1 MDQVTV
7 RSSDAFL
14 VLRERRERQ
23 RDLDRETLVVYGAL
37 RGMRDVHTELEVDRN
52 VDYLIEYFKDMNTSS
67 RDLSDGDTLTKGL
80 IIAHKI

>member
-1 MDQVTV
+1 MNQVTV
-7 RSSDAFL
+7 RSSEAFL
-14 VLRERRERQ
+14 ILRERRERQ
-23 RDLDRETLVVYGAL
+23 RDLDRETLVVYAAL
-37 RGMRDVHTELEVDRN
+37 RGMRDVHTELEIDKH

>member
-7 RSSDAFL
+7 RSSEAFL

-23 RDLDRETLVVYGAL
+23 RDLDRETLVVYAAL
-37 RGMRDVHTELEVDRN
+37 RGMRDVHNELEIDKH
-52 VDYLIEYFKDMNTSS
+52 VDYLIEYFKDMNTSF

>member
-23 RDLDRETLVVYGAL
+23 RDLDRETLVVYAAL

>member
-7 RSSDAFL
+7 RSSEAFL

-23 RDLDRETLVVYGAL
+23 RDLDRETLVVYAAL

>member
-1 MDQVTV
+1 M
-7 RSSDAFL
+7 
-14 VLRERRERQ
+14 
-23 RDLDRETLVVYGAL
+23 VYAAL
-37 RGMRDVHTELEVDRN
+37 RGMRDVHTELEIDKH

>member
-7 RSSDAFL
+7 RSSEAFL

-23 RDLDRETLVVYGAL
+23 RDLDRETLVVYAAL

-52 VDYLIEYFKDMNTSS
+52 VDYLIEYFKDMNASS

>member
-1 MDQVTV
+1 MNQVTV
-7 RSSDAFL
+7 RSSEAFL

-23 RDLDRETLVVYGAL
+23 RDLDRETLVVYAAL
-37 RGMRDVHTELEVDRN
+37 RGMRDVHTELEIDKN